1 MVPFFPHAVEIEH
14 IKKVHASQD
23 EKDNAQFSGNV
34 FDSVDQSF
42 RWCSETQEQ
51 QDES

>member
-14 IKKVHASQD
+14 VEKVHASKN
-23 EKDNAQFSGNV
+23 EEDNAQFGRNV
-34 FDSVDQSF
+34 LDSVDQSF
-42 RWCSETQEQ
+42 RWCSETKEQ